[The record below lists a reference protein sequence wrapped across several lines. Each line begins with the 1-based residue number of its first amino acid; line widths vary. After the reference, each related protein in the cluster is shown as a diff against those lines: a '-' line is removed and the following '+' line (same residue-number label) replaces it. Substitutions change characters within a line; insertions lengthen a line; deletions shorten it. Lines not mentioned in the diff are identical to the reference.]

1 MAVKK
6 LKTKKSLLKRVK
18 ISRTGKVLRKK
29 AGKSHLLSS
38 KTSSRKRRLRK
49 TTEIAGPYK
58 KMVKRA
64 LPYGA

>member
-6 LKTKKSLLKRVK
+6 LKTKKALLKRVK
-18 ISRTGKVLRKK
+18 ISKTGKVLRKK

-38 KTSSRKRRLRK
+38 KTANRKRRLRK
-49 TTEIAGPYK
+49 TVQLPDAYK